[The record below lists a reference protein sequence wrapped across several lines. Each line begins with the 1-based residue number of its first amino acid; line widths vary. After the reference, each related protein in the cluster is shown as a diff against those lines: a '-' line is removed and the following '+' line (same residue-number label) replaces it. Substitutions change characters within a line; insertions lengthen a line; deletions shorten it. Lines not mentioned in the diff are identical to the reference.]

1 MNLNNGDVQSKAI
14 YTTDGIVNAIY
25 SGECRHGGAN
35 VMLCERRTDK

>member
-35 VMLCERRTDK
+35 VT